1 MKKSYII
8 ILFGL
13 LSCTSN
19 DNKILV
25 SNSGEAQG
33 TYYHVKY
40 LSKDAEDF
48 YLKIDSLFAEVDSAV
63 SIYMPNSIISRLN
76 KGEYVRTDTIFNKVY
91 EDAMKV
97 YQLTEGYFDCTVFPL
112 VDYWGFYQNN
122 QLNAS
127 PIDTASVLRIV
138 EKVGMRNI
146 KKTDSSLVLQH
157 GVQLDFN
164 AIAQGYTVDLI
175 AHLLE
180 ENGIVN
186 YLIEVGGEIKAKG
199 VNADG
204 VLWRVGV
211 DKPSEEIDLEE
222 RFQFV
227 LDLKDKALA
236 SSGNYRKFY
245 IKDNIKYSHTINPKS
260 GFPSKNRLLSAT
272 VIADKCSL
280 ADAYATAF
288 MAMGVKRTKQLYN
301 KLSDELDIY
310 LVYTDKNGEWKTFI
324 SPGMQTRI
332 IN

>member
-1 MKKSYII
+1 M
-8 ILFGL
+8 
-13 LSCTSN
+13 
-19 DNKILV
+19 
-25 SNSGEAQG
+25 
-33 TYYHVKY
+33 H
-40 LSKDAEDF
+40 
-48 YLKIDSLFAEVDSAV
+48 
-63 SIYMPNSIISRLN
+63 
-76 KGEYVRTDTIFNKVY
+76 
-91 EDAMKV
+91 V

-112 VDYWGFYQNN
+112 VNYWGFYQNN
-122 QLNAS
+122 QLNTSA
-127 PIDTASVLRIV
+127 IDTVSVLRIM
-138 EKVGMRNI
+138 EKVGMHNI
-146 KKTDSSLVLQH
+146 KKTDSSIVLRN

-272 VIADKCSL
+272 VIANRCSL
-280 ADAYATAF
+280 ADAYTTAF

-301 KLSDELDIY
+301 KLSEELDIY

-332 IN
+332 VN

>member
-13 LSCTSN
+13 LSCASN

-33 TYYHVKY
+33 TYYHIKY

-76 KGEYVRTDTIFNKVY
+76 KGEHVRTDTIFNKVY
-91 EDAMKV
+91 DDAMHV

-112 VDYWGFYQNN
+112 VNYWGFYQNN
-122 QLNAS
+122 QLNTSA
-127 PIDTASVLRIV
+127 IDTVSVLRIM
-138 EKVGMRNI
+138 EKVGMHNI
-146 KKTDSSLVLQH
+146 KKTDSSIVLRN

-272 VIADKCSL
+272 VIANRCSL

-301 KLSDELDIY
+301 KLSEELDIY

-332 IN
+332 VN

>member
-13 LSCTSN
+13 LSCVSN

-33 TYYHVKY
+33 TYYHIKY

-76 KGEYVRTDTIFNKVY
+76 KGEHVRTDTIFNKVY
-91 EDAMKV
+91 DDAMHV

-112 VDYWGFYQNN
+112 VNYWGFYQNN
-122 QLNAS
+122 QLNTSA
-127 PIDTASVLRIV
+127 IDTVSVLRIM
-138 EKVGMRNI
+138 EKVGMHNI
-146 KKTDSSLVLQH
+146 KKTDSSIVLRN

-272 VIADKCSL
+272 VIANRCSL

-301 KLSDELDIY
+301 KLSEELDIY

-332 IN
+332 VN